1 RVALPVT
8 LYANGQEITIA
19 SESGYDDVLNIFSQS
34 STDDDTIAFQFPITV
49 VFRDHTSMTVDSQTQ
64 LDAIF
69 NGCPAESSAENRCID
84 FNYPVSFNVYDTGTQ
99 SPSMVTVSNDAS
111 LFEFIDTIEPHTLV
125 TFVYPISLVTAS
137 GQTFS
142 ANSNEQLEEVISTNS
157 GTCDESPLVLQE
169 IITDGEWFVSY
180 FYNEQNNTFQ
190 YNGYAFD
197 FHTDGTITTTY
208 GSLNTSGTWAIFEYN
223 GQQMLE
229 LYFVNPQLSELIS
242 AWK

>member
-1 RVALPVT
+1 
-8 LYANGQEITIA
+8 
-19 SESGYDDVLNIFSQS
+19 
-34 STDDDTIAFQFPITV
+34 
-49 VFRDHTSMTVDSQTQ
+49 
-64 LDAIF
+64 
-69 NGCPAESSAENRCID
+69 
-84 FNYPVSFNVYDTGTQ
+84 
-99 SPSMVTVSNDAS
+99 
-111 LFEFIDTIEPHTLV
+111 
-125 TFVYPISLVTAS
+125 
-137 GQTFS
+137 
-142 ANSNEQLEEVISTNS
+142 

-242 AWK
+242 AWKVDEFMETEVLLRENNGGSDPNQLHFSKL